1 MGGTVSQSTRD
12 LAALLVQYGTARKT
26 IKREALF
33 ARGAELATIASLM
46 LANVS
51 QAVDIA
57 TSEIRGEQRT
67 VTYEVVECDCRVYP
81 LHMCEGHRAMQSV

>member
-1 MGGTVSQSTRD
+1 MAVTPSQSTRD

-26 IKREALF
+26 TKREALF
-33 ARGAELATIASLM
+33 AHGAELATIASLM

-57 TSEIRGEQRT
+57 TAEIRGQRMP
-67 VTYEVVECDCRVYP
+67 VAYEVVECDCRVYP
-81 LHMCEGHRAMQSV
+81 LHMCEGHRAMQTA